1 MKCPRLSE
9 LPPPPSGKIGWP
21 WTEETLPLTDQ
32 SDGDVIWPKVTLVT
46 PSFNQGRYV
55 EETIRSVLLQGYFDL
70 EYFIMDGGSTDETVS
85 IIKKYERWIAGWV
98 SEPDGGQSK
107 AINKGLARGTGEF
120 FNWQNADDILTKG
133 SLMVTARALAD
144 HAKASVV
151 TGYIVTV
158 DDSSQIISK
167 NDGHPNL
174 KGKSGF
180 LHSEKECFSSLKMG
194 CQLGALMRR
203 DLVVRVGGVDDDIHY
218 CMDVDL
224 LLRLLIEG
232 PAYHV
237 DYPVVMFRVHS
248 DSKTTAMKGS
258 RATERL
264 LIAKKLYSQ
273 NNLPPEIAKTR
284 HIAFAN
290 AHLSASRYFYDWRVY
305 GMALY
310 HFFRR
315 YMHLCIYH
323 LKEK

>member
-9 LPPPPSGKIGWP
+9 LPPPPPGQIGWP
-21 WTEETLPLTDQ
+21 WTEETLPLTNQ
-32 SDGDVIWPKVTLVT
+32 GDRGVIWPKVTLVT
-46 PSFNQGRYV
+46 PSFNQGRYL
-55 EETIRSVLLQGYFDL
+55 EETIRSVLLQGYPDL

-98 SEPDGGQSK
+98 SEPDGGQSQ
-107 AINKGLARGTGEF
+107 AINKGLAKATGEF
-120 FNWQNADDILTKG
+120 FNWHNADDVFTKG
-133 SLMVTARALAD
+133 SLAVTARALAD

-151 TGYIVTV
+151 TGYIVTI
-158 DDSSQIISK
+158 DDNSKIISQ

-174 KGKSGF
+174 KGKDGF
-180 LHSEKECFSSLKMG
+180 LHNEEECFSSLKMG
-194 CQLGALMRR
+194 CQPGALMLRN
-203 DLVVRVGGVDDDIHY
+203 LVVATGGVDEDIHY

-237 DYPVVMFRVHS
+237 DYPVVMFRVHN

-264 LIAKKLYSQ
+264 LIAQKVYKQ
-273 NNLPPEIAKTR
+273 NNLPPEVARTR

-290 AHLSASRYFYDWRVY
+290 AHLSASRYFWGWRVY
-305 GMALY
+305 GMAFY
-310 HFFRR
+310 HAFWRCI
-315 YMHLCIYH
+315 HLSIAH
-323 LKEK
+323 IKDK